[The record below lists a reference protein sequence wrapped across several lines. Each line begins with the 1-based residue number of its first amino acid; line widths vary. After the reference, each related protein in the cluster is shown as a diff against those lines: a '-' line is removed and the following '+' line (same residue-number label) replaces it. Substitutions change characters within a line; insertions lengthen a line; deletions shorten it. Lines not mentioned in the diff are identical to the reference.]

1 MPLDR
6 MSLIPVSLKGVSN
19 FMEHIKG
26 IRIER
31 NCKICG
37 KKFNTYLLR
46 IEIGRGKYCSKKCFF
61 KSKANKTLY
70 GNCVICN
77 KRMHINPSQPRQ
89 CCSYKCRSVLKTKKI
104 KVNCPICGKGFY
116 GLPKEIEKG
125 HDKYCSAKCNGVGLM
140 RGKILNCTICGKPY
154 YRSLSRIRKG
164 NGSKCC
170 SMKCLSIY
178 ALTKT
183 KRINTSIEIAMEKI
197 LIKNN
202 VSYIKQ
208 FPIENIAVVD
218 FLLPGKIIIQC
229 DGDYWHNLPG
239 K

>member
-1 MPLDR
+1 
-6 MSLIPVSLKGVSN
+6 
-19 FMEHIKG
+19 
-26 IRIER
+26 
-31 NCKICG
+31 
-37 KKFNTYLLR
+37 
-46 IEIGRGKYCSKKCFF
+46 
-61 KSKANKTLY
+61 
-70 GNCVICN
+70 
-77 KRMHINPSQPRQ
+77 MHINPSQPRQ

-239 K
+239 KKNKDLNQDIILGFKGYKICRFTETEIKKDINKCIQKILDEINGEKNYEHVCWH